1 MLTSTTLSLTKRCAS
16 ERTVHPFPDCGRPA
30 PYNSLISKRPML
42 YTSGQKQRPRLAQQ
56 VYRFMLDQEP
66 LLGAATVTVHHRRL
80 TSEGVVGW
88 QQEDGQEFLVEVERD
103 LPKADYIL
111 TLIHEL
117 IHCRQTLEGIMD
129 EEQRETEAYGLE
141 TVYAARFAAA

>member
-1 MLTSTTLSLTKRCAS
+1 M
-16 ERTVHPFPDCGRPA
+16 ERWSNPGRPRR
-30 PYNSLISKRPML
+30 PLICYNTLNRNGPML
-42 YTSGQKQRPRLAQQ
+42 FTSGQKQRPRLAQQ

-80 TSEGVVGW
+80 TAEGVVGW

-129 EEQRETEAYGLE
+129 DDTREQEAYGLE

>member
-1 MLTSTTLSLTKRCAS
+1 
-16 ERTVHPFPDCGRPA
+16 
-30 PYNSLISKRPML
+30 ML

-80 TSEGVVGW
+80 NAEGVVGW

-103 LPKADYIL
+103 LPREEYIV

-129 EEQRETEAYGLE
+129 DDTRESEAYGLE
-141 TVYAARFAAA
+141 TVYASRFAAA

>member
-1 MLTSTTLSLTKRCAS
+1 
-16 ERTVHPFPDCGRPA
+16 
-30 PYNSLISKRPML
+30 ML

-80 TSEGVVGW
+80 SSEGVVGW

>member
-1 MLTSTTLSLTKRCAS
+1 MLL
-16 ERTVHPFPDCGRPA
+16 
-30 PYNSLISKRPML
+30 
-42 YTSGQKQRPRLAQQ
+42 TSGQKQRPRLAQQ

-80 TSEGVVGW
+80 TSDGVVGW
-88 QQEDGQEFLVEVERD
+88 QQQESDHDFLVEVERT
-103 LPKADYIL
+103 LPRAEYIL

-117 IHCRQTLEGIMD
+117 IHCRQTLEGNHD
-129 EEQRETEAYGLE
+129 DDAREEEAYNLE

>member
-1 MLTSTTLSLTKRCAS
+1 
-16 ERTVHPFPDCGRPA
+16 
-30 PYNSLISKRPML
+30 ML

-66 LLGAATVTVHHRRL
+66 LLGAANVTVHHRRL

-88 QQEDGQEFLVEVERD
+88 QQEDGHEFLVEVERD
-103 LPKADYIL
+103 LPRADYIL

-117 IHCRQTLEGIMD
+117 IHCRQTLEGNHD
-129 EEQRETEAYGLE
+129 DYSRESEAYRLE
-141 TVYAARFAAA
+141 SLYADRFAA